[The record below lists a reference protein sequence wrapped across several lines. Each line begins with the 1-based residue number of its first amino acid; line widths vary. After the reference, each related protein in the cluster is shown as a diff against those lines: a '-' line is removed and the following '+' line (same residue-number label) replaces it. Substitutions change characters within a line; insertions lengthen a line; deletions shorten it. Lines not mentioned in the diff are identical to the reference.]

1 MVHQLA
7 SIAGPEASVS
17 GICFKDFKDFAER
30 VRINQ
35 SRLSSETNESTP

>member
-17 GICFKDFKDFAER
+17 GICFKDFAER